1 MTGHLPA
8 ERRPVRPLAAQ
19 GPVPGRGLAVRPGL
33 SALGPR
39 RARGN
44 RTRSPA
50 SASLPPHP
58 RARTRGAP
66 WVLLGSRGVF
76 LNSNPPE
83 MDHVGPS
90 IPVLTRRWLGGTTPG
105 AAGRRSSLPWPWL
118 SPVLLRVE
126 PGAGF
131 EAGWS
136 GPTARCS
143 AKAPRELLCWGE
155 QLYAEKQALGF
166 RG

>member
-19 GPVPGRGLAVRPGL
+19 GPVPGRRLAICPGL

-39 RARGN
+39 RARGK

-66 WVLLGSRGVF
+66 WALLGSRGVF
-76 LNSNPPE
+76 LRSNPPE
-83 MDHVGPS
+83 MDHAGPS
-90 IPVLTRRWLGGTTPG
+90 HPGPYSQVVGRDDPAVRPDGEAVFHWTRLGSLLPVK
-105 AAGRRSSLPWPWL
+105 
-118 SPVLLRVE
+118 
-126 PGAGF
+126 PGAGS
-131 EAGWS
+131 EARRA
-136 GPTARCS
+136 GPTAGRS
-143 AKAPRELLCWGE
+143 AKAPRQLGCWVRR
-155 QLYAEKQALGF
+155 LHAEKQALGF
-166 RG
+166 